1 MADITLEQQEYE
13 ALIALARQ
21 GVADAPNRARELEAY
36 LENIEQKNGIS
47 RYFLAIRWQELN
59 EPLPPGVTFPRTW
72 PPTLS
77 ATIELIT
84 RPIARADVDAVLEVK
99 AKNPTS
105 VMVTND
111 PGLVLGWTD
120 VDEYFLETRT
130 T

>member
-1 MADITLEQQEYE
+1 MPDITLEQQEYE

-21 GVADAPNRARELEAY
+21 GVADAPNRARELEVY
-36 LENIEQKNGIS
+36 LEYIERKNGIS
-47 RYFLAIRWQELN
+47 RHFLALRWQELD
-59 EPLPPGVTFPRTW
+59 EPLPPGVRFPDSW
-72 PPTLS
+72 PPLLE
-77 ATIELIT
+77 ATIELVT
-84 RPIARADVDAVLEVK
+84 RPIARADVDQVLVTR

-111 PGLVLGWTD
+111 PGRRLGWTD